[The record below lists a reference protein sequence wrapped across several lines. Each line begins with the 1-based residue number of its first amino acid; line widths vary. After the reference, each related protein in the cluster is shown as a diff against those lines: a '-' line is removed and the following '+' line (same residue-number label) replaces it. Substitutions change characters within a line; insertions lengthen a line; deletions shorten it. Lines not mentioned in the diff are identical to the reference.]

1 MQPLN
6 IPPFIAN
13 PILGGLCTYSELL
26 TMSIDEV
33 ADLNELLV
41 VRAENERRA
50 AAYAEQQSQRA
61 ARQ

>member
-1 MQPLN
+1 
-6 IPPFIAN
+6 
-13 PILGGLCTYSELL
+13 
-26 TMSIDEV
+26 MSIDEV

>member
-50 AAYAEQQSQRA
+50 AAYEQSQRA